1 MKWVI
6 SRLRRFKDVPV
17 WDERY
22 NPARMKRGLLF
33 SLLCTSA
40 LYAAPPPLDDATRQ
54 LTRDIYKQLIEINTT
69 DSVGNTTT
77 AAEAMA
83 VRLKVAGFPDADIQ
97 VLGPN
102 PRKGN
107 LVARLRGSTREKP
120 ILLVAHLDVV
130 EAKREDWSLDPFVF
144 TEKDGYY
151 YGRGTSDDKG
161 MAAIFIANL
170 IRYKQEGFVPKR
182 DLIVALTAD
191 EEGGDYNGVSWL
203 LKEHRDLIDAA
214 FALNEGGGGR
224 MKEGKRLY
232 NGVGASEKVYVS
244 FSLETHNKG
253 GHSSVPRPD
262 NAIYELAEG
271 LVKLEKYQ
279 FPIELNEVTRT
290 YFERMSKIED
300 GPTAKDMAAVAK
312 GDKAAAERLSQT
324 AVYNALMRTTCVAT
338 RLQGGHAD
346 NALPQSARATVN
358 CRVLPAGSADD
369 VRNAIV
375 KVLNDPGIEVTWIDR
390 PKPSAPSPLDSAII
404 GPIEQ
409 VTNEFWPGV
418 PVMPL
423 MATGASDS
431 LYLRNAGIPSYGVSG
446 LFAEIND
453 SRAHGR
459 DERVGVAEYYES
471 LQFLYALV
479 KRLAS

>member
-1 MKWVI
+1 M
-6 SRLRRFKDVPV
+6 LR
-17 WDERY
+17 
-22 NPARMKRGLLF
+22 
-33 SLLCTSA
+33 SLSVAVVFAAAA
-40 LYAAPPPLDDATRQ
+40 LQAASPKLDDATRQ

-83 VRLKVAGFPDADIQ
+83 ARLRAAGFPASDVQ
-97 VLGPN
+97 VLAPN

-107 LVARLRGSTREKP
+107 LVARLRGSTSEKP
-120 ILLVAHLDVV
+120 ILLLAHLDVV
-130 EAKREDWSLDPFVF
+130 EAKREDWSLDPFTF
-144 TEKDGYY
+144 TEQDGYY
-151 YGRGTSDDKG
+151 YGRGTSDDKA

-170 IRYKQEGFVPKR
+170 IRYKREGWVPKR
-182 DLIVALTAD
+182 DIIVALTAD
-191 EEGGDYNGVSWL
+191 EETGDFNGVSWL
-203 LKEHRDLIDAA
+203 LKEHRDRIDAA

-224 MKEGKRLY
+224 LKDGKRVY

-244 FSLETHNKG
+244 FRLETKNKG

-271 LVKLEKYQ
+271 LTRLEKFQ
-279 FPIELNEVTRT
+279 FPVELNDVTRA
-290 YFERMSKIED
+290 YFERMSKLEE
-300 GPTAKDMAAVAK
+300 GQTAADMAAVAK
-312 GDKAAAERLSQT
+312 GNGDAAARLSQT

-338 RLQGGHAD
+338 RLEGGHAD
-346 NALPQSARATVN
+346 NALPQMARATVN
-358 CRVLPAGSADD
+358 CRVLPGDSADA
-369 VRNAIV
+369 VRDTIIS
-375 KVLNDPGIEVTWIDR
+375 VLNDPGIEVTWIDK
-390 PKPSAPSPLDSAII
+390 PKPSAPTSLDPAVMQ
-404 GPIEQ
+404 PIEQ

-446 LFAEIND
+446 LFADLND

-459 DERVGVAEYYES
+459 DERVAIPAFYES
-471 LQFLYALV
+471 EQFLYVLV